1 MKLSTRARY
10 GLRLMF
16 SLAMHGGKGPL
27 QLSEIAA
34 RENISEKYLGQ
45 IVIHL
50 RARGL
55 VNSVRGAQGGY
66 YLSRDPKDITV
77 LEIVECLEGDLSI
90 VDCTDHPDA
99 CTRESGCAAADIW
112 KLLSSKIRE
121 TLAAVN
127 LADMVRLHF
136 EKSASPDFKI

>member
-1 MKLSTRARY
+1 MKLSTRSRY

-16 SLAMHGGKGPL
+16 SLAMHGSKEPL
-27 QLSEIAA
+27 QLGEISV

-50 RARGL
+50 RAAGL

-66 YLSRDPKDITV
+66 NLARDPKDITV

-90 VDCTDHPDA
+90 VDCTDHPED
-99 CTRESGCAAADIW
+99 CGRESHCAAVEIW
-112 KLLSSKIRE
+112 RRLSVEMRKILSGINLEDMIRIHFDK
-121 TLAAVN
+121 AAALN
-127 LADMVRLHF
+127 FR
-136 EKSASPDFKI
+136 I